1 VERQRGQR
9 YGDKFRRRAVEQMNA
24 CDNIVR
30 LSQKLRVNRRL
41 LYKWRDNLEALYSQA
56 ENGQPALNSR
66 ETTLRSDLP
75 LYFTQL
81 RIR

>member
-1 VERQRGQR
+1 MERRRGER

-41 LYKWRDNLEALYSQA
+41 LYKWRDDLEALYSVLGILSYA
-56 ENGQPALNSR
+56 RDAR
-66 ETTLRSDLP
+66 TTDCP
-75 LYFTQL
+75 
-81 RIR
+81 